1 MNKFMNISLKMKIV
15 GLGIIAVIG
24 FAVIFISSI
33 VSQRAISSLSGDE
46 LSLSRVRSQM
56 LMLRRNEKDFLMR
69 FDIKYLDKFKKN
81 ITILKNY
88 LAPILEHH
96 GEDDVVQEM
105 EIILPRYESVFIQMV
120 NLKKEIGLDEKSGL
134 YGNLRNAVHDVEDVA
149 TKINSAKISRD
160 MLMLRRR
167 EKDFMLRRD
176 LKYKGK
182 FIKDYDKMIS
192 TMKEE
197 IPLNDEL
204 LKKIIGLSELYKT
217 NFLILIDKEVEF
229 GLTPNSGMQGRL
241 RNSVHEF
248 EEAVDSASKTLGDEI
263 EEESKMSIITN
274 VIIIAVV
281 TSVIILFLLM
291 LIRNIIILINLLKV
305 RADNLLNFANL
316 KDNGVEGEKIN
327 CEITQISQMQEA
339 FMHKVVDVM
348 RSVGDS
354 SKDVASSSVQMSAT
368 SEELSSTFN
377 SQTEQI
383 SNVANAME
391 AMSTYSS
398 EVLDSLQIALQKN
411 KNATDS
417 VSLGQDKLEDLVLTN
432 NAILQGTGKLAKTIE
447 GLAGSSQEIGD
458 ILGVINDIAD
468 QTNLL
473 ALNAAIEAARAGEAG
488 RGFAVVA
495 DEVRK
500 LAERT
505 QSAIHDI
512 DQIISNLVKETKEA
526 SEDMKRATESVDDG
540 VRVVSETGDVFRDII
555 NSVEDVSSSNNLINS
570 AVNEQ
575 VQTIQSINNN
585 IQVVAAGVEESSAA
599 VSEISNTVSLLAEKA
614 DELDQQVK
622 EFNI

>member
-105 EIILPRYESVFIQMV
+105 EIILPRYESIFIQMV